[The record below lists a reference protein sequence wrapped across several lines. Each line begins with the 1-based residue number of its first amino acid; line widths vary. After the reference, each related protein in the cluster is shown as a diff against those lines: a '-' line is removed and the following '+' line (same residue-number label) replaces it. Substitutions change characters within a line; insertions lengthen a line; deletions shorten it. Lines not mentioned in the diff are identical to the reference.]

1 MNARHFRDFK
11 YSKIFLFNQ
20 SEFNKKLNFKKF
32 IYPLNKRFSNNKK
45 LLELEE
51 KNIDYITK
59 QLFPKE
65 YYKTENNKE
74 RQMITSP
81 NKNNN
86 IKLIRTKILRNNKAL
101 KQIDFNINNVSN
113 ELNDSEDLDNKR
125 YFSLRKKSVKLPL
138 TIIKTKRKNN
148 HSRNKQNILLN
159 KSNDNES
166 PNIKLPKI
174 QFNSNLKSIN
184 ISSSLNKI
192 LKTIIKKDKNKVI
205 DIVKSPIK
213 KNDKNEINKND
224 NKDNQKKNN
233 AHRDIFKNVN
243 YFIDNK
249 KTQLKVNDIQRKNYE
264 INSNENEDQNELNEN
279 EMNENKSSKIFIN
292 TKIQNYNEKY
302 NNLDDEDNII
312 YVDNNN
318 MYNMYNEEAELL
330 RKKDKY
336 MLYEKNKKFIE
347 KNKIYDSMKY
357 GAAIIPNL
365 TLDKDFQNIKLFESN
380 VINMK
385 KTQTDL
391 PIFFRTKQ

>member
-20 SEFNKKLNFKKF
+20 SQFNKKLNFTKF
-32 IYPLNKRFSNNKK
+32 IYPLTKGFSNNKK

-51 KNIDYITK
+51 KKLDYITK

-65 YYKTENNKE
+65 YYQTENNKE
-74 RQMITSP
+74 KQMITSP

-101 KQIDFNINNVSN
+101 KQIDFNINNISN
-113 ELNDSEDLDNKR
+113 ELNESEDLDNKR

-138 TIIKTKRKNN
+138 TIIKSKRKNN

-159 KSNDNES
+159 KSNDNDS

-174 QFNSNLKSIN
+174 QYNSNLRSIN

-192 LKTIIKKDKNKVI
+192 LKTIIMKDKKKDI
-205 DIVKSPIK
+205 EKSPIK
-213 KNDKNEINKND
+213 KIDKIEINKID
-224 NKDNQKKNN
+224 NKDNQKKKN

-243 YFIDNK
+243 YFLDNK
-249 KTQLKVNDIQRKNYE
+249 KTQLNVNDIQRKNYE
-264 INSNENEDQNELNEN
+264 INTNENEDQKELNEN
-279 EMNENKSSKIFIN
+279 EMNENKNSKIFIN
-292 TKIQNYNEKY
+292 TKIPNYNEKY

-312 YVDNNN
+312 YPDNNN